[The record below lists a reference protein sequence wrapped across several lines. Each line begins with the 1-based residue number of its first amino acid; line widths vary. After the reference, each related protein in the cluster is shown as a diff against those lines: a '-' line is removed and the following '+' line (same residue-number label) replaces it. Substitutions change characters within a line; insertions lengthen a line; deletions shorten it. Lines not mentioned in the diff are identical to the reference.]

1 MPVIVG
7 ALISIVPNMINK
19 KIDNKNKLK
28 EDNRNIK
35 LQNYVELIDLL
46 TIVLKNPGV
55 NFEQIIS
62 KINIVNM
69 IGSVE
74 VVYTL
79 NEYIQTWWGF
89 ASQEDQNT
97 KYFQLLIAM
106 RKDIGI
112 DEGDLSK
119 LSTIGLLDIQRV
131 SWYYR
136 DVFSYLS
143 LCTN

>member
-1 MPVIVG
+1 MNYFNNLFIVLMPVIVG

-19 KIDNKNKLK
+19 KIENKNKLK

-46 TIVLKNPGV
+46 TIVLKNQGV

-79 NEYIQTWWGF
+79 NEYIQTWGGCT
-89 ASQEDQNT
+89 SQEDQNT
-97 KYFQLLIAM
+97 IYFQLLIAM

-131 SWYYR
+131 S
-136 DVFSYLS
+136 
-143 LCTN
+143 

>member
-1 MPVIVG
+1 
-7 ALISIVPNMINK
+7 
-19 KIDNKNKLK
+19 
-28 EDNRNIK
+28 
-35 LQNYVELIDLL
+35 
-46 TIVLKNPGV
+46 
-55 NFEQIIS
+55 
-62 KINIVNM
+62 M

-79 NEYIQTWWGF
+79 NEYIQTWGGC

-131 SWYYR
+131 S
-136 DVFSYLS
+136 
-143 LCTN
+143 

>member
-1 MPVIVG
+1 MNYFNNLFIILMPVIVG

-79 NEYIQTWWGF
+79 NEYIQTWGGC

-131 SWYYR
+131 S
-136 DVFSYLS
+136 
-143 LCTN
+143 

>member
-1 MPVIVG
+1 MNYFNNLFIVLMPVIVG

-74 VVYTL
+74 VVY
-79 NEYIQTWWGF
+79 IQTWGGC

-131 SWYYR
+131 S
-136 DVFSYLS
+136 
-143 LCTN
+143 